1 LRERA
6 ASYRPIATRISDLR
20 ALDALKELAAECEK
34 RADELEERDAAA
46 TISALAAARGFT
58 AIAG

>member
-6 ASYRPIATRISDLR
+6 ASYRQIATRISDLR

-46 TISALAAARGFT
+46 TSGAHITG
-58 AIAG
+58 